1 MLTKKRYSPK
11 EMMVWTRKET
21 AIFILY
27 PTFIVILYHV
37 FGFTFINIPWT
48 PIALVGTA
56 VAFIVGFQN
65 NAAYG
70 RIWEARKIWGGI
82 VNTSRTWGMKTK
94 DMVTNEYTNAP
105 VTNDQLKQ
113 ETKTLVY
120 RHIAWLTT
128 LRHAMRTRK
137 SWEVFDNYSTNREW
151 SNNTCIPERNIAVEK
166 DIMPYL
172 NPKEIAYVMSKNNK
186 SAALLYLQSSHL
198 RQLKEQ
204 GLIWE
209 FSFLE
214 LENVLQE
221 LFTLQGKSERIK
233 NFPYPRQYATLSFDF
248 MWIFLFLLPG
258 GLVPIFAGYADA
270 LSDSFPLL
278 HSHFI
283 WLAVPF
289 CASLSWIFHTMM
301 RIGTVGENPFE
312 GSANDVPISTI
323 ARGIEIDLRQLL
335 DEDSDTIPEQFPELF
350 NIQM

>member
-11 EMMVWTRKET
+11 EMIVWTRKET
-21 AIFILY
+21 AIFLLY
-27 PTFIVILYHV
+27 PIIIVFLYDV
-37 FGFTFINIPWT
+37 LGFTFLNVPWT

-82 VNTSRTWGMKTK
+82 VNTSRTWGMKVK
-94 DMVTNEYTNAP
+94 DMVTNEYTDSP
-105 VTNDQLKQ
+105 LTQ
-113 ETKTLVY
+113 EELNHEIKTLVF

-137 SWEVFDNYSTNREW
+137 PWEMFEKFSTNREW
-151 SNNTCIPERNIAVEK
+151 SRLLCIPERNIEVETDVK
-166 DIMPYL
+166 PYL
-172 NPKEIAYVMSKNNK
+172 KPSEIEYIMSKNNK
-186 SAALLYLQSSHL
+186 SAALLYLQSSHI
-198 RQLKEQ
+198 RNLKEQ

-248 MWIFLFLLPG
+248 IWIFLLLIPL
-258 GLVPIFAGYADA
+258 GLVPLFDGYAENLA
-270 LSDSFPLL
+270 ESFPII
-278 HSHFI
+278 HSYFI
-283 WLAVPF
+283 WIAVPF
-289 CASLSWIFHTMM
+289 CAALSWIFHTMM

-335 DEDSDTIPEQFPELF
+335 DEDIESIPDQFPELYD
-350 NIQM
+350 IQM